1 MKHAL
6 NLLVVTSTIAT
17 YAGALYLGPDRA
29 PINRLITS
37 LDAPKPWV
45 YRQFVPMLARWL
57 DLLIPLDVAIFL
69 LVTASGVGLFVAL
82 RKLAGEFSSG
92 TDRTDFYLMLSV
104 LVGLFLL
111 GDYLTLYDLT
121 TAFLFTLALY
131 YLKSDQEHKYLLLFP
146 LICLNRETAFLLTV
160 FCFVWMKTP
169 RDHEFI
175 FLQAFA
181 FISTQII
188 LRGHFADNPG
198 LSVWVN
204 PLQNLEKFS
213 ADPARTLI
221 HLSIT
226 AVILWAV
233 LRDWGSKPAF
243 LRLAFVTF
251 APILSV
257 AYLVTGQAYE
267 VRVFFEIM
275 PVIICLV
282 VPSIHGKISYNFR
295 LGQANGNVI
304 N

>member
-1 MKHAL
+1 MKPAL
-6 NLLVVTSTIAT
+6 NLFIVTSTIAT
-17 YAGALYLGPDRA
+17 YAGAIYLGPERET
-29 PINRLITS
+29 INRLITS

-45 YRQFVPMLARWL
+45 YRQLVPMLARWL

-160 FCFVWMKTP
+160 FCFMWMKTP
-169 RDHEFI
+169 RDYEFI
-175 FLQAFA
+175 FLQVFA
-181 FISTQII
+181 FVSTQLI
-188 LRGHFADNPG
+188 LRGNFADNPG
-198 LSVWVN
+198 LGVWVN
-204 PLQNLEKFS
+204 PMENLEKFA

-251 APILSV
+251 APALFVMYIICGQSFETRVFWELMPV
-257 AYLVTGQAYE
+257 ASLLVIQSKKRSRYESITGQVAQN
-267 VRVFFEIM
+267 IT
-275 PVIICLV
+275 
-282 VPSIHGKISYNFR
+282 
-295 LGQANGNVI
+295 
-304 N
+304 